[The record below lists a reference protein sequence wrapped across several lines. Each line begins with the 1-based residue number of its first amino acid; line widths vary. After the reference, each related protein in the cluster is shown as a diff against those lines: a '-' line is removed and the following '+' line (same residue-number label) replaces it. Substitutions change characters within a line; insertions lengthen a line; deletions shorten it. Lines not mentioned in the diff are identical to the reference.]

1 MMMVISDNVDDK
13 DAAAD
18 DDGDDDFYSI
28 RCCRCW
34 LYLAALLLRL
44 NTQNHGEL

>member
-1 MMMVISDNVDDK
+1 MRTMMMVISDNVDDS
-13 DAAAD
+13 
-18 DDGDDDFYSI
+18 DDDFYSI

-34 LYLAALLLRL
+34 LYLAVLLLRL